1 MKMAIWQ
8 KGEEKKIKEMR
19 SENVKRRMYQK
30 SAENFL
36 ATAYSMQEKGEKKH
50 GTLSK
55 TTKRNEKEEY
65 KKIVCL

>member
-1 MKMAIWQ
+1 
-8 KGEEKKIKEMR
+8 MR

-30 SAENFL
+30 SAEKFL

-50 GTLSK
+50 GTFFLSK

-65 KKIVCL
+65 EM

>member
-1 MKMAIWQ
+1 MAIWQ
-8 KGEEKKIKEMR
+8 KGEGEKKIKEMR

-30 SAENFL
+30 SAEKFL

-50 GTLSK
+50 GTFLSK

-65 KKIVCL
+65 EM